1 MVDRQ
6 AISHTVIVSPEEAFG
21 YMVAAEQMP
30 DVTVEARIPESEQE
44 AAVLVAE
51 HVGTL
56 IAEHGPAPAE
66 LHDFISAATHEV
78 RGAFDDPEAG
88 GVFVRLTTVRD
99 GDAHR
104 RFSTI
109 AMLATA
115 HQAYLPE

>member
-1 MVDRQ
+1 MVDRE

-21 YMVAAEQMP
+21 YLVAAEHMP
-30 DVTVEARIPESEQE
+30 DVTVEARVPESAQE
-44 AAVLVAE
+44 AALLVAE

-56 IAEHGPAPAE
+56 VAEHGPKPDQ
-66 LHDFISAATHEV
+66 LHDFIRVATDEV

-99 GDAHR
+99 GHAHR
-104 RFSTI
+104 RLSTI

-115 HQAYLPE
+115 HQAHLPE